1 MLHSRHRS
9 KIDDS
14 MEKRLTQ
21 IINMVRNFLFSS
33 ANREFLTF
41 FFFLVLS
48 SIFWLMTALNET
60 YEREIGVP
68 AYLVNIPKNVVVTS
82 DMEDTVRVTVR
93 DKGFALLA
101 YTYGEGIR
109 PINVNFQSAITRQS
123 GYGVVSSQ
131 ELMKMV
137 NQRFSGSSK
146 IVQVKPDRLDF
157 HYNYGLSRQVSV
169 KMAGNVVPGKSFYL
183 ARTRFWPEKV
193 TVYGSKQA
201 LDSLRFVKTVPI
213 NITNFNDTVLRTV
226 ALETIKGVKIVP
238 NTVRIGLYPDILTEE
253 NIEVPITAVNMP
265 EGKVLRTFPQ
275 RVTVNFIVGAS
286 MFRSISPEQF
296 AVVVDYN
303 EIIDHPSDKCSI
315 HLRETPQGVRNAR
328 LKMTQVDYLIEEQ

>member
-1 MLHSRHRS
+1 
-9 KIDDS
+9 
-14 MEKRLTQ
+14 
-21 IINMVRNFLFSS
+21 MVRNFLFSS

-48 SIFWLMTALNET
+48 TIFWLMTALNET

-131 ELMKMV
+131 ELMKMI
-137 NQRFSGSSK
+137 NQRFSESSK

-169 KMAGNVVPGKSFYL
+169 KMSGHVVPGKSFYL

-253 NIEVPITAVNMP
+253 NIEVPITAINMP

>member
-1 MLHSRHRS
+1 
-9 KIDDS
+9 
-14 MEKRLTQ
+14 
-21 IINMVRNFLFSS
+21 MVRNFLFSS

-48 SIFWLMTALNET
+48 TIFWLMTALNET

-131 ELMKMV
+131 ELMKMI

-169 KMAGNVVPGKSFYL
+169 KMSGHVVPGKSFYL

-201 LDSLRFVKTVPI
+201 LDSLRFVKTVSI

-253 NIEVPITAVNMP
+253 NIEVPITAINMP

-328 LKMTQVDYLIEEQ
+328 LKMTHVDYLIEEQ

>member
-1 MLHSRHRS
+1 
-9 KIDDS
+9 
-14 MEKRLTQ
+14 
-21 IINMVRNFLFSS
+21 MVRNFLFSS

-48 SIFWLMTALNET
+48 TIFWLMTALNET

-82 DMEDTVRVTVR
+82 DMEDTVRITVR

-131 ELMKMV
+131 ELMKMI

-169 KMAGNVVPGKSFYL
+169 KMSGHVVPGKSFYL

-253 NIEVPITAVNMP
+253 NIEVPITAINMP

-328 LKMTQVDYLIEEQ
+328 LKMTQVDYLIEEQYGVEMVRC

>member
-1 MLHSRHRS
+1 
-9 KIDDS
+9 

-48 SIFWLMTALNET
+48 TIFWLMTALNET

-131 ELMKMV
+131 ELMKMI

-169 KMAGNVVPGKSFYL
+169 KMSGHVVPGKSFYL

-253 NIEVPITAVNMP
+253 NIEVPITAINMP

-328 LKMTQVDYLIEEQ
+328 LKMTQVDYLIEKQ

>member
-1 MLHSRHRS
+1 
-9 KIDDS
+9 
-14 MEKRLTQ
+14 
-21 IINMVRNFLFSS
+21 MVRNFLFSS

-48 SIFWLMTALNET
+48 TIFWLMTALNET

-82 DMEDTVRVTVR
+82 DMEDTVRITVR

-131 ELMKMV
+131 ELMKMI
-137 NQRFSGSSK
+137 NQRFSGSSN

-169 KMAGNVVPGKSFYL
+169 KMSGHVVPGKSFYL

-253 NIEVPITAVNMP
+253 NIEVPITAINMP

>member
-1 MLHSRHRS
+1 
-9 KIDDS
+9 

-48 SIFWLMTALNET
+48 TIFWLMTALNET

-131 ELMKMV
+131 ELMKMI

-157 HYNYGLSRQVSV
+157 HYTYGLSRQVSV
-169 KMAGNVVPGKSFYL
+169 KMSGHVVPGKSFYL

-253 NIEVPITAVNMP
+253 NIEVPITAINMP

-275 RVTVNFIVGAS
+275 RVPVNFIVGAS

>member
-1 MLHSRHRS
+1 
-9 KIDDS
+9 
-14 MEKRLTQ
+14 
-21 IINMVRNFLFSS
+21 MVRNFLFSS

-131 ELMKMV
+131 ELMKMI

-169 KMAGNVVPGKSFYL
+169 KMSGHVVPGKSFYL

-193 TVYGSKQA
+193 TVYGSKQT
-201 LDSLRFVKTVPI
+201 LDSLRYVKTVPI

-253 NIEVPITAVNMP
+253 NIEVPITAINMP

-328 LKMTQVDYLIEEQ
+328 LKMTHVDYLIEEQ

>member
-1 MLHSRHRS
+1 
-9 KIDDS
+9 
-14 MEKRLTQ
+14 
-21 IINMVRNFLFSS
+21 MVRNFLFSS

-48 SIFWLMTALNET
+48 TIFWLMTALNET

-131 ELMKMV
+131 ELVKMI

-169 KMAGNVVPGKSFYL
+169 KMSGHVVPGKSFYL

>member
-1 MLHSRHRS
+1 M
-9 KIDDS
+9 
-14 MEKRLTQ
+14 TQ

-48 SIFWLMTALNET
+48 TIFWLMTALNET

-131 ELMKMV
+131 ELMKMI

-169 KMAGNVVPGKSFYL
+169 KMSGHVVPGKSFYL
-183 ARTRFWPEKV
+183 ARTRFWPEIV

-253 NIEVPITAVNMP
+253 NIEVPITAINMP

>member
-1 MLHSRHRS
+1 M
-9 KIDDS
+9 
-14 MEKRLTQ
+14 TQ

-48 SIFWLMTALNET
+48 TIFWLMTALNET

-82 DMEDTVRVTVR
+82 DVEDTVRVTVR

-131 ELMKMV
+131 ELMKMI

-169 KMAGNVVPGKSFYL
+169 KMSGHVVPGKSFYL

-253 NIEVPITAVNMP
+253 NIEVPITAINMP

-328 LKMTQVDYLIEEQ
+328 LKMTHVDYLIEEQ

>member
-1 MLHSRHRS
+1 
-9 KIDDS
+9 
-14 MEKRLTQ
+14 
-21 IINMVRNFLFSS
+21 MVRNFLFSS

-48 SIFWLMTALNET
+48 TIFWLMTALNET

-68 AYLVNIPKNVVVTS
+68 AYLVNIPKNVVITS

-131 ELMKMV
+131 ELMKMI

>member
-1 MLHSRHRS
+1 
-9 KIDDS
+9 
-14 MEKRLTQ
+14 
-21 IINMVRNFLFSS
+21 MVRNFLFSS

-48 SIFWLMTALNET
+48 TIFWLMTALNET

-101 YTYGEGIR
+101 YTYGKGIR

-131 ELMKMV
+131 ELMKMI

-169 KMAGNVVPGKSFYL
+169 KISGHVVPGKSFYL

-238 NTVRIGLYPDILTEE
+238 NTVRIGLYSDILTEE
-253 NIEVPITAVNMP
+253 NIEVPITAINMP

>member
-1 MLHSRHRS
+1 
-9 KIDDS
+9 

-48 SIFWLMTALNET
+48 TIFWLMTVLNET

-131 ELMKMV
+131 ELMKMI

-169 KMAGNVVPGKSFYL
+169 KMSGHVVPGKSFYL

-253 NIEVPITAVNMP
+253 NIEVPITAINMP

>member
-1 MLHSRHRS
+1 
-9 KIDDS
+9 
-14 MEKRLTQ
+14 
-21 IINMVRNFLFSS
+21 MVRNFLFSS

-48 SIFWLMTALNET
+48 TIFWLMTALNET

-131 ELMKMV
+131 ELMKMI

-169 KMAGNVVPGKSFYL
+169 KMSGHVVPGKSFYL

-253 NIEVPITAVNMP
+253 NIEVSITAINMP

-328 LKMTQVDYLIEEQ
+328 LKMTHVDYLIEEQ

>member
-1 MLHSRHRS
+1 
-9 KIDDS
+9 

-48 SIFWLMTALNET
+48 TIFWLMTALNET

-82 DMEDTVRVTVR
+82 DMEDTVRITVR

-131 ELMKMV
+131 ELMKMI
-137 NQRFSGSSK
+137 NQRFSGSSN

-169 KMAGNVVPGKSFYL
+169 KMSGHVVPGKSFYL

-253 NIEVPITAVNMP
+253 NIEVPITAINMP

>member
-1 MLHSRHRS
+1 
-9 KIDDS
+9 
-14 MEKRLTQ
+14 
-21 IINMVRNFLFSS
+21 MVRNFLFSS

-48 SIFWLMTALNET
+48 TIFWLMTALNET

-253 NIEVPITAVNMP
+253 NIEVSITAINMP

>member
-1 MLHSRHRS
+1 
-9 KIDDS
+9 
-14 MEKRLTQ
+14 
-21 IINMVRNFLFSS
+21 MVRNFLFSS

-48 SIFWLMTALNET
+48 TIFWLMTALNET

-131 ELMKMV
+131 ELMKMI

-169 KMAGNVVPGKSFYL
+169 KMSGHVVPGKSFYL

-238 NTVRIGLYPDILTEE
+238 NTVRIGFYPDILTEE
-253 NIEVPITAVNMP
+253 NIEVPITAINMP

-328 LKMTQVDYLIEEQ
+328 LKMTHVDYLIEEQ

>member
-1 MLHSRHRS
+1 M
-9 KIDDS
+9 
-14 MEKRLTQ
+14 TQ

-48 SIFWLMTALNET
+48 TIFWLMTALNET

-131 ELMKMV
+131 ELMKMI
-137 NQRFSGSSK
+137 NQRFCGSSK

-169 KMAGNVVPGKSFYL
+169 KMSGHVVPGKSFYL

>member
-1 MLHSRHRS
+1 
-9 KIDDS
+9 

-48 SIFWLMTALNET
+48 TIFWLMTALNET

-131 ELMKMV
+131 ELMKMI

-169 KMAGNVVPGKSFYL
+169 KMSGHVVPGKSFYL

-253 NIEVPITAVNMP
+253 NIEVPITAINMP
-265 EGKVLRTFPQ
+265 ESKVLRTFPQ

>member
-1 MLHSRHRS
+1 
-9 KIDDS
+9 
-14 MEKRLTQ
+14 
-21 IINMVRNFLFSS
+21 MVRNFLFSS

-48 SIFWLMTALNET
+48 TIFWLMTALNET

-131 ELMKMV
+131 ELMKMI

-169 KMAGNVVPGKSFYL
+169 KMAGHVVPGKSFYL

-238 NTVRIGLYPDILTEE
+238 NTVRIGFYPDILTEE
-253 NIEVPITAVNMP
+253 NIEVPITAINMP

>member
-1 MLHSRHRS
+1 
-9 KIDDS
+9 
-14 MEKRLTQ
+14 
-21 IINMVRNFLFSS
+21 MVRNFLFSS

-48 SIFWLMTALNET
+48 TIFWLMTALNET

-68 AYLVNIPKNVVVTS
+68 AYLVNTPKNVVVTS

-131 ELMKMV
+131 ELMKMI

-169 KMAGNVVPGKSFYL
+169 KMSGHVVPGKSFYL

-253 NIEVPITAVNMP
+253 NIEVPITAINMP

>member
-1 MLHSRHRS
+1 
-9 KIDDS
+9 

-48 SIFWLMTALNET
+48 TIFWLMTALNET

-131 ELMKMV
+131 ELTKMI

-169 KMAGNVVPGKSFYL
+169 KMSGHVVPGKSFYL

-253 NIEVPITAVNMP
+253 NIEVPITAINMP

-328 LKMTQVDYLIEEQ
+328 LKMPQVDYLIEEQ

>member
-1 MLHSRHRS
+1 
-9 KIDDS
+9 

-48 SIFWLMTALNET
+48 TIFWLMTALNET

-131 ELMKMV
+131 ELMKMI

-169 KMAGNVVPGKSFYL
+169 KMSGHVVPGKSFYL

-253 NIEVPITAVNMP
+253 NIEVPITAINMP

-286 MFRSISPEQF
+286 MVRSISPEQF

>member
-1 MLHSRHRS
+1 M
-9 KIDDS
+9 
-14 MEKRLTQ
+14 TQ

-48 SIFWLMTALNET
+48 TIFWLMTALNET

-131 ELMKMV
+131 ELMKMI

-146 IVQVKPDRLDF
+146 IVQVNPDRLDF

-169 KMAGNVVPGKSFYL
+169 KMAGHVVPGKSFYL

-253 NIEVPITAVNMP
+253 NIEVPITAINMP

>member
-1 MLHSRHRS
+1 
-9 KIDDS
+9 
-14 MEKRLTQ
+14 
-21 IINMVRNFLFSS
+21 MVRNFLFSS

-48 SIFWLMTALNET
+48 TIFWLMTALNET

-131 ELMKMV
+131 ELMKMI

-157 HYNYGLSRQVSV
+157 HYNYGLSHQVSV
-169 KMAGNVVPGKSFYL
+169 KMAGHVVPGKSFYL

-253 NIEVPITAVNMP
+253 NIEVPITAINMP

>member
-1 MLHSRHRS
+1 
-9 KIDDS
+9 

-48 SIFWLMTALNET
+48 TIFWLMTALNET

-131 ELMKMV
+131 ELMKMI

-226 ALETIKGVKIVP
+226 ALEAIKGVKIVP

>member
-1 MLHSRHRS
+1 
-9 KIDDS
+9 
-14 MEKRLTQ
+14 
-21 IINMVRNFLFSS
+21 MVRNFLFSS

-48 SIFWLMTALNET
+48 TIFWLMTALNET

-131 ELMKMV
+131 ELMKMI
-137 NQRFSGSSK
+137 NRRFSGSSK

-169 KMAGNVVPGKSFYL
+169 KMSGHVVPGKSFYL

-201 LDSLRFVKTVPI
+201 LDSLRIVKTVPI

-253 NIEVPITAVNMP
+253 NIEVPITAINMP

-328 LKMTQVDYLIEEQ
+328 LKMTHVDYLIEEQ

>member
-1 MLHSRHRS
+1 
-9 KIDDS
+9 
-14 MEKRLTQ
+14 
-21 IINMVRNFLFSS
+21 MVRNFLFSS

-48 SIFWLMTALNET
+48 TIFWLMTALNET

-131 ELMKMV
+131 ELMKMI

-169 KMAGNVVPGKSFYL
+169 KMSGHVVPGKSFYL

-253 NIEVPITAVNMP
+253 NIEVPITAINMP

-303 EIIDHPSDKCSI
+303 KIIDHPSDKCSI

>member
-1 MLHSRHRS
+1 
-9 KIDDS
+9 

-48 SIFWLMTALNET
+48 TIFWLMTALNET

-131 ELMKMV
+131 ELMKMI

-146 IVQVKPDRLDF
+146 IVQVNPDRLDF

-169 KMAGNVVPGKSFYL
+169 KMSGHVVPGKSFYL

-275 RVTVNFIVGAS
+275 RVMVNFIVGAS

>member
-1 MLHSRHRS
+1 
-9 KIDDS
+9 
-14 MEKRLTQ
+14 
-21 IINMVRNFLFSS
+21 MVRNFLFSS

-48 SIFWLMTALNET
+48 TIFWLMTALNET

-131 ELMKMV
+131 ELMKMI

-169 KMAGNVVPGKSFYL
+169 KMAGHVVPGKSFYL

-253 NIEVPITAVNMP
+253 NIEVPITAINMP

-328 LKMTQVDYLIEEQ
+328 LKMTHVDYLIEEQ

>member
-1 MLHSRHRS
+1 
-9 KIDDS
+9 
-14 MEKRLTQ
+14 
-21 IINMVRNFLFSS
+21 MVRNFLFSS

-131 ELMKMV
+131 ELMKMI

-169 KMAGNVVPGKSFYL
+169 KMSGHVVPGKSFYL

>member
-1 MLHSRHRS
+1 
-9 KIDDS
+9 
-14 MEKRLTQ
+14 
-21 IINMVRNFLFSS
+21 MVRNFLFSS

-48 SIFWLMTALNET
+48 TIFWLMTALNET

-131 ELMKMV
+131 ELMKMI

-169 KMAGNVVPGKSFYL
+169 KMSGHVVPGKSFYL

-253 NIEVPITAVNMP
+253 NIEVPITAINIP

>member
-1 MLHSRHRS
+1 
-9 KIDDS
+9 
-14 MEKRLTQ
+14 
-21 IINMVRNFLFSS
+21 MVRNFLFSS

-131 ELMKMV
+131 ELMKMI

-265 EGKVLRTFPQ
+265 DGKVLRTFPQ

>member
-48 SIFWLMTALNET
+48 TIFWLMTALNET

-131 ELMKMV
+131 ELMKMI

-253 NIEVPITAVNMP
+253 NIEVPITAINMP

>member
-1 MLHSRHRS
+1 
-9 KIDDS
+9 
-14 MEKRLTQ
+14 
-21 IINMVRNFLFSS
+21 MVRNFLFSS

-48 SIFWLMTALNET
+48 TIFWLMTALNET

-131 ELMKMV
+131 ELMKMI

-169 KMAGNVVPGKSFYL
+169 KMSGHVVPGKSFYL

-226 ALETIKGVKIVP
+226 VLETIKGVKIVP

-253 NIEVPITAVNMP
+253 NIEVPITAINMP

>member
-1 MLHSRHRS
+1 
-9 KIDDS
+9 

-48 SIFWLMTALNET
+48 TIFWLMTALNET

-131 ELMKMV
+131 ELMKMI

-157 HYNYGLSRQVSV
+157 HYNYGLSRLVSV
-169 KMAGNVVPGKSFYL
+169 KMSGHVVPGKSFYL

-253 NIEVPITAVNMP
+253 NIEVPITAINMP

>member
-1 MLHSRHRS
+1 M
-9 KIDDS
+9 
-14 MEKRLTQ
+14 TQ

-48 SIFWLMTALNET
+48 TIFWLMTALNET

-131 ELMKMV
+131 ELMKMI

-169 KMAGNVVPGKSFYL
+169 KMAGHVVPGKSFYL

-253 NIEVPITAVNMP
+253 NIEVPITAINMP

-328 LKMTQVDYLIEEQ
+328 LKMTHVDYLIEEQ

>member
-1 MLHSRHRS
+1 
-9 KIDDS
+9 
-14 MEKRLTQ
+14 
-21 IINMVRNFLFSS
+21 MVRNFLFSS

-48 SIFWLMTALNET
+48 TIFWLMTALNET

-131 ELMKMV
+131 ELMKMI
-137 NQRFSGSSK
+137 NQCFSGSSK

-169 KMAGNVVPGKSFYL
+169 KMSGHVVPGKSFYL

-253 NIEVPITAVNMP
+253 NIEVPITAINMP